1 MVGPKNTTRSGCP
14 PLLVPK
20 MTADGETVGG
30 GWAVVG
36 GSPLVPSIRCSLGF
50 SDQLG
55 VGPVVS
61 PTRVEGWGSGRF
73 RHDKIPLCAS
83 QTPGG
88 INDVRDKANY
98 YLQIVFS
105 DRGHFNCHIY
115 LLNYSFQRLQ

>member
-1 MVGPKNTTRSGCP
+1 M
-14 PLLVPK
+14 
-20 MTADGETVGG
+20 
-30 GWAVVG
+30 VG

-83 QTPGG
+83 QTQGG

-98 YLQIVFS
+98 STNTISCTHLDIVHS
-105 DRGHFNCHIY
+105 SQY
-115 LLNYSFQRLQ
+115 V

>member
-1 MVGPKNTTRSGCP
+1 M
-14 PLLVPK
+14 
-20 MTADGETVGG
+20 
-30 GWAVVG
+30 G
-36 GSPLVPSIRCSLGF
+36 GSPLVPSIRCSWGF

-83 QTPGG
+83 QTPGS

-105 DRGHFNCHIY
+105 DRGLFDCHIY
-115 LLNYSFQRLQ
+115 LLNYSVRRLQ